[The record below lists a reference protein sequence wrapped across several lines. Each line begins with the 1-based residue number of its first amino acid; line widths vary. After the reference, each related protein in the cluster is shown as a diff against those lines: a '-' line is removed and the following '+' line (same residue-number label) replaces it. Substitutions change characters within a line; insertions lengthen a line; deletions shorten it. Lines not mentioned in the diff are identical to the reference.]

1 MRKFTKFFGPALI
14 AAIGLSAV
22 APSIAEAAPRHDR
35 HQQAQRHYD
44 IRADIAGLRAQI
56 DRAAARRT
64 ISPREAAGLRG
75 QATQIQRLH
84 GQYSRGGLN
93 RQETR
98 ILQDRVNRVYGALHM
113 ERRDYD
119 NRRG

>member
-22 APSIAEAAPRHDR
+22 APSIAEAAPNRHV
-35 HQQAQRHYD
+35 QAQRHYD

-64 ISPREAAGLRG
+64 ISPREAAGLRS

-84 GQYSRGGLN
+84 GQYSRGGLS

-98 ILQDRVNRVYGALHM
+98 ILQDKVNRVYGALHM